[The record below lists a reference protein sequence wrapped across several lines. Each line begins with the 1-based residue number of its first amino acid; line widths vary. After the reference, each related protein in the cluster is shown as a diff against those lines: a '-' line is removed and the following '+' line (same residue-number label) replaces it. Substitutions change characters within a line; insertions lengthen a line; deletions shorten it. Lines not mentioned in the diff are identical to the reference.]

1 MPGPIQPVGVRRRG
15 GLWSRAVR
23 RRQVTSDG
31 TVVEIGS
38 DQDIPKQVEV
48 LLRDISALRER
59 VTALAFATGQP
70 ELMGGDVLEELP
82 PTYGANVI
90 DLLAAL
96 KRLEGEL
103 EALQGKVARDVRDL
117 AARVAAV
124 EEAMR

>member
-1 MPGPIQPVGVRRRG
+1 MV
-15 GLWSRAVR
+15 RAVR